1 LATTFCLKI
10 AYDLSWSNF
19 PRDSGFVVVVVDL
32 VVVVVDLVV
41 VVGGVCLFSFF
52 FFLLNVNSLILQ
64 SRLED
69 SK

>member
-1 LATTFCLKI
+1 
-10 AYDLSWSNF
+10 
-19 PRDSGFVVVVVDL
+19 
-32 VVVVVDLVV
+32 
-41 VVGGVCLFSFF
+41 LFSFF